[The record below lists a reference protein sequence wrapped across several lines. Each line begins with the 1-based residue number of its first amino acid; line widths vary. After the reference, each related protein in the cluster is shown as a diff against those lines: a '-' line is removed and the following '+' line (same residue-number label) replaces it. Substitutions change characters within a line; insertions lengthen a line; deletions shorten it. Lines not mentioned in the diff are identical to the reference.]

1 MFTAIAR
8 TGRFLATHPLTRED
22 KLAAFGRFAGWQ
34 VRSRLFSEVV
44 VPWIAGTRLVI
55 RRGMAGATGNVYCGL
70 HEFAEMAFVLHL
82 LRPGDL
88 FADVGAN
95 VGGYTVLAAG
105 VRRARVVAIEPGRR
119 AHAALTRNVALNRL
133 SDRVRTAPVAL
144 GDAIGTLFFS
154 TGHDATDHV
163 SSEAGDAHERVPQTT
178 ADALFADE
186 APLAMKLDVEGYE
199 AAVLAGG
206 RAVLAD
212 PGLRAL
218 IVELNGSGHR
228 YGFDDQ
234 RTHRALLDLGFLA
247 YAYDPRTRA
256 LTGRKVPAGENTL
269 YVREPDWV
277 RQRLETAPPFTVLG
291 RQL

>member
-1 MFTAIAR
+1 MFAALAR
-8 TGRFLATHPLTRED
+8 TGRFLATHPLTRERR
-22 KLAAFGRFAGWQ
+22 LAAFGRFARWQ
-34 VRSRLFSEVV
+34 VRSRLRPEVV
-44 VPWIAGTRLVI
+44 VPWIGPTRLLV

-82 LRPGDL
+82 LRSGDL

-95 VGGYTVLAAG
+95 IGGYTVLAAG
-105 VRRARVVAIEPGRR
+105 VRRARVVAVEPGRR
-119 AHAALTRNVALNRL
+119 AQAALARNVALNRL
-133 SDRVRTAPVAL
+133 SDLVRIAPVAL
-144 GDAIGTLFFS
+144 GDAIGTLAFS

-163 SSEAGDAHERVPQTT
+163 SSRVTEAHERVPQTT

-206 RAVLAD
+206 RAVLGA

-234 RTHRALLDLGFLA
+234 RTHRTLLDRGFVA
-247 YAYDPRTRA
+247 CDYDPRTRG
-256 LTGRKVPAGENTL
+256 LTTRHVRSGENTL
-269 YVREPDWV
+269 YVREADWV
-277 RQRLETAPPFTVLG
+277 RHRLETAPPFTVLG
-291 RQL
+291 RQY